1 MAGVYHRSSR
11 NFAAW
16 QAVVLW
22 YARSI
27 CGDFCMT
34 ANDFRRLALALPE
47 TAEHAH
53 MDHPDFRVGG
63 KIFATLGYPAKGWG
77 MVKLTPEQQHY
88 FSKDYPG
95 VFVPAKGAWGRRGA
109 TTVHLK
115 KVSKSTLQKA
125 VSAAWRNPAP
135 QGLAERFPK

>member
-1 MAGVYHRSSR
+1 
-11 NFAAW
+11 
-16 QAVVLW
+16 
-22 YARSI
+22 
-27 CGDFCMT
+27 MT

-53 MDHPDFRVGG
+53 MDHPDFRVAG

-109 TTVHLK
+109 TSVNLK
-115 KVSKSTLQKA
+115 VVSKKTLQSA
-125 VSAAWRNPAP
+125 VSAAWRNTAHKR
-135 QGLAERFPK
+135 LAEQFPK